1 MFHNSSAKLDCPVR
15 QVESLSIW
23 TIRHLCSVLRK
34 TFSFLLISA
43 STKPLCGWPVRLII
57 RLLVGFASEKLNQS
71 TNTETAMLSTPTW
84 WEGESWSCAWSWW
97 YSAREAAAASSEDPE
112 APTARSDYGCL
123 SFFLDT
129 NTFLEWQGPGIG
141 RGEQRWGRNETCEPA
156 GGQRDESSSKLK
168 QWSGWCSDLPGTPA
182 KHKDIDIVVNLEV
195 PVLRSVFISEC

>member
-1 MFHNSSAKLDCPVR
+1 MCLNLKEYYTTIINTHHTLHRHQPRQACSSHHQIVIWICFWQTQPIYKYWDGNAVYTNLVGGRELKL
-15 QVESLSIW
+15 
-23 TIRHLCSVLRK
+23 
-34 TFSFLLISA
+34 
-43 STKPLCGWPVRLII
+43 RLI
-57 RLLVGFASEKLNQS
+57 LVIQCSRGSSRFLRRPWS
-71 TNTETAMLSTPTW
+71 TDRTLGLGTLE
-84 WEGESWSCAWSWW
+84 
-97 YSAREAAAASSEDPE
+97 
-112 APTARSDYGCL
+112 
-123 SFFLDT
+123 FFLDT